1 MSYNP
6 PTAKTSVQK
15 AEKRFLTFFVVATLL
30 FIALIVLIVI
40 NKPINFWIQN
50 KLWSIGSYLVGF
62 SIVQIRFF
70 NIKTNASPDNRRFN
84 SSDFNKKTTLLEKGV
99 KLFWIV
105 GFGFIVVSRWI
116 IM

>member
-1 MSYNP
+1 LSYTP
-6 PTAKTSVQK
+6 PIDKKAVQK
-15 AEKRFLTFFVVATLL
+15 AENRFLTFFVVASLL

-40 NKPINFWIQN
+40 NKPDKFWTDD

-84 SSDFNKKTTLLEKGV
+84 RLDFNDKISLLEKGV
-99 KLFWIV
+99 KLFWII
-105 GFGFIVVSRWI
+105 GFGFIVASRWI
-116 IM
+116 VM